1 MPADSDYSS
10 HGQNDEQCS
19 SVCTFLDYV
28 AALWP
33 DVHMESKPLFC
44 KFHAIKNDFFYTL
57 LYWQW
62 DIQDIWLQ
70 SVMYDLEHSVIK
82 STCRNSIIIS
92 NRLGKSEE
100 EKRIVL
106 TLRAGL
112 KNGNNMRG
120 KMRMID
126 NSGNIRSFVMNVMQ
140 SKLNLERYK
149 W

>member
-1 MPADSDYSS
+1 
-10 HGQNDEQCS
+10 
-19 SVCTFLDYV
+19 
-28 AALWP
+28 
-33 DVHMESKPLFC
+33 
-44 KFHAIKNDFFYTL
+44 
-57 LYWQW
+57 
-62 DIQDIWLQ
+62 
-70 SVMYDLEHSVIK
+70 MYDLEHSVIN

-126 NSGNIRSFVMNVMQ
+126 NSGNIRSLVMNVMQ

-149 W
+149 

>member
-1 MPADSDYSS
+1 
-10 HGQNDEQCS
+10 
-19 SVCTFLDYV
+19 
-28 AALWP
+28 
-33 DVHMESKPLFC
+33 
-44 KFHAIKNDFFYTL
+44 
-57 LYWQW
+57 
-62 DIQDIWLQ
+62 
-70 SVMYDLEHSVIK
+70 MYDLEHSVIK

-120 KMRMID
+120 KTRMID

-149 W
+149 

>member
-1 MPADSDYSS
+1 MRYTGYLAT
-10 HGQNDEQCS
+10 
-19 SVCTFLDYV
+19 VCHD
-28 AALWP
+28 
-33 DVHMESKPLFC
+33 
-44 KFHAIKNDFFYTL
+44 
-57 LYWQW
+57 
-62 DIQDIWLQ
+62 
-70 SVMYDLEHSVIK
+70 DLEHSVIK

-120 KMRMID
+120 KTRMID

-149 W
+149 

>member
-1 MPADSDYSS
+1 
-10 HGQNDEQCS
+10 
-19 SVCTFLDYV
+19 
-28 AALWP
+28 
-33 DVHMESKPLFC
+33 
-44 KFHAIKNDFFYTL
+44 
-57 LYWQW
+57 
-62 DIQDIWLQ
+62 
-70 SVMYDLEHSVIK
+70 MYDLEHSVIK

-149 W
+149 